1 MNTLV
6 RPQELPDV
14 SAEQRASNEMINLD
28 LLSKPGGEKET
39 LRRAA
44 PSPPCC
50 PTCYE
55 IMSFKSK
62 EKRTL
67 LRGYQLSNYTF
78 ECNICGYASA
88 RMAQEE

>member
-6 RPQELPDV
+6 RPQQLPDI
-14 SAEQRASNEMINLD
+14 SAEL
-28 LLSKPGGEKET
+28 
-39 LRRAA
+39 RAA